1 MLKLFQSK
9 SKIGFTLI
17 ELLVVIAII
26 GVLASIVLAS
36 LNNARRKSRDA
47 RRITDV
53 KQIQLAME
61 LYFDANLGNDGIA
74 ANTGLSYPADIYGA
88 GILAPNYIAI
98 VPTDPSGG
106 ATPQYR
112 YADLASSATPLVVC
126 SAAGPCLYYH
136 LGANLEENGTDANGA
151 GGNPALASDRDLDTS
166 GVGGFDGLD
175 PDCPTTASAS
185 AADGCYDITP

>member
-1 MLKLFQSK
+1 MFKSK
-9 SKIGFTLI
+9 AKIGFTLI

-47 RRITDV
+47 RRITDI

-61 LYFDANLGNDGIA
+61 LYFDANLGNDGTG
-74 ANTGLSYPADIYGA
+74 ANTGLSYPTDIYGA
-88 GILAPNYIAI
+88 GILAPDYIAT

-112 YADLASSATPLVVC
+112 YADLASSASMAVACT
-126 SAAGPCLYYH
+126 AAGPCLYYH
-136 LGANLEENGTDANGA
+136 LGANLEENGTDAAGA
-151 GGNPALASDRDLDTS
+151 GGNPSLASDRDGDST
-166 GVGGFDGLD
+166 GAGGFDGLD
-175 PDCPTTASAS
+175 PDCPTAASAS
-185 AADGCYDITP
+185 TADGCYDVTP